1 MLCNMLH
8 NKSTNTY
15 IILFVLFIVIILYLS
30 VRQGIVLDSGYFI
43 MDDLISKNDVDLVLS
58 YWDKRDF
65 VSIKQFFLSNQNIT
79 YKIHEILPEEYIL
92 IDYTYVIENSSIHT
106 FHRDYTSSKNYN
118 NLKYPSYTMI
128 LYLDNSDTGLNII
141 PGSHVDN
148 SCIYFWNRVK
158 KLHFIPGT
166 AVIFDA
172 DILHAGSIVDNDIKR
187 RCIQF
192 KIIHKDDID
201 KLQSLQNNHVLINRP
216 NNKSILLKEI
226 ESSLTSH
233 FPIFMDL
240 FQEHIKTSFSEDKT
254 MIQNIVS
261 KIIFSDT
268 EFYKPERI

>member
-1 MLCNMLH
+1 MLHNMLH

-15 IILFVLFIVIILYLS
+15 IILSVLFILIILHLS
-30 VRQGIVLDSGYFI
+30 TYQYIISEPGYFI
-43 MDDLISKNDVDLVLS
+43 IDNLLSDNQVDLVLS
-58 YWDKRDF
+58 YWDERDF
-65 VSIKQFFLSNQNIT
+65 VSIKQFFLNNQNIIS
-79 YKIHEILPEEYIL
+79 KIHEVLPQEYVL

-141 PGSHVDN
+141 PGSHRDN
-148 SCIYFWNRVK
+148 NHIYFYNQAK
-158 KLHFIPGT
+158 KLHFTPGT

-172 DILHAGSIVDNDIKR
+172 DILHAGSIVDNDVKR

-192 KIIHKDDID
+192 KIIHKDDIH
-201 KLQSLQNNHVLINRP
+201 KLPSLQNYHVLINRP
-216 NNKSILLKEI
+216 NNKSISLKEI
-226 ESSLTSH
+226 ESTLTRH
-233 FPIFMDL
+233 FPIFMDI

-268 EFYKPERI
+268 DFYKPKRI